1 MALPLSSLPR
11 SRMTDAD
18 RQGSTQ
24 SAATADADGGRTPPG
39 AGSGPGGAFD
49 DILIDARG
57 LDSEAL
63 RIAVSRSDL
72 PVMPVQPCAVDV
84 WALVEMAGLIGRP
97 NQRRGERGEDIAG
110 DDDRDRLRR
119 LPRSPS
125 A

>member
-1 MALPLSSLPR
+1 VPLRRTLMAAGR
-11 SRMTDAD
+11 RRA
-18 RQGSTQ
+18 Q
-24 SAATADADGGRTPPG
+24 AAALV
-39 AGSGPGGAFD
+39 GAFD

-84 WALVEMAGLIGRP
+84 WALVDMAGLISRP